1 MIIKNCSID
10 VKMVDN
16 SDRIVKGY
24 FSSFGNVD
32 SDGDIIAKG
41 AFAKSIME
49 HGVGTQANRKIAHL
63 LYHDVNRPIGNLITL
78 KEDEVGLYF
87 ESQIGTHT
95 DGEDALRMYKELI
108 IKEHSIGFNIIS
120 DKTSIDDNRIRT
132 IKEVQLWE
140 GSAVVFD
147 ANSLTPNLTQ
157 AKSQEDIDKIEDQI
171 DERFEVFVKA
181 LRDGNYQE
189 KYNHLWE
196 VELRQ
201 LKELS
206 KSLKAFEPSI
216 ETQDD
221 KSDNDDSK
229 LVELLKSIKK

>member
-1 MIIKNCSID
+1 MIIKNCNLDI
-10 VKMVDN
+10 KMVDN

-49 HGVGTQANRKIAHL
+49 HGVGTSANRKIAHL
-63 LYHDVNRPIGNLITL
+63 LYHNVNRPIGNLITL

-87 ESQIGTHT
+87 ESKIGTHT

-108 IKEHSIGFNIIS
+108 IKEHSIGFNIIQ
-120 DKTSIDDNRIRT
+120 DKTSIDDNGVRT

-140 GSAVVFD
+140 GSAVVFG

-157 AKSQEDIDKIEDQI
+157 AKSQEDINKIEDQI

-206 KSLKAFEPSI
+206 KSLKRFEPSI
-216 ETQDD
+216 ETPIIE
-221 KSDNDDSK
+221 SDNDSNIS
-229 LVELLKSIKK
+229 ELIKNNLKF